1 MARKKVTP
9 DELEARA
16 EANGYQREARR
27 EEDSRRDSNKHEDKT
42 KKDQDA
48 TLGHYVM

>member
-1 MARKKVTP
+1 MAMKKATL
-9 DELEARA
+9 DDLEARA
-16 EANGYQREARR
+16 GANGYRR
-27 EEDSRRDSNKHEDKT
+27 GAHQESRQGCNKHQDKT